1 MKKTTLLFIF
11 LVVAI
16 SVFGQ
21 VRAPHL
27 SPMQKVE
34 QRVGLTDITIQYSRP
49 SRRGRTIFGGLEPY
63 NTVWRTGAN
72 RSSKITFSETVH
84 IGGKDLV
91 AGTYSIFTKPN
102 PKEWVVY
109 FYTDNSHWEAPNPM
123 DSSKIAIQLTVPV
136 IPLSKTME
144 TFTLSID
151 DLTENSANLALRW
164 ENTYIAVPI
173 KFYTDDVMNAIID
186 KELGGYSTDYHI
198 SAAYY
203 YNRDLDLEK
212 AKVWVEK
219 AIFVRTKP
227 DYWNHQLL
235 ALILDKM
242 GDRKTAIQEM
252 KLAYKIAKKDNKKT
266 GTQETE
272 AKLKEWGV
280 KE

>member
-1 MKKTTLLFIF
+1 MKKTTLLSIF
-11 LVVAI
+11 LFLAI

-21 VRAPHL
+21 VRAPFL
-27 SPMQKVE
+27 SPFQTIE

-49 SRRGRTIFGGLEPY
+49 SMKGRTIFGGLEPY

-123 DSSKIAIQLTVPV
+123 EPSKIAIEITVPV
-136 IPLSKTME
+136 IQLSKTVE
-144 TFTLSID
+144 TLTLSID
-151 DLTENSANLALRW
+151 DLTENAANLALMW
-164 ENTYIAVPI
+164 ENTYVAVPI
-173 KFYTDDVMNAIID
+173 KFYTNEVMTAIID
-186 KELGGYSTDYHI
+186 KELGSYSTDYHI
-198 SAAYY
+198 AAAYY
-203 YNRDLDLEK
+203 FNRDLDLEK
-212 AKVWVEK
+212 AKIWIEK

-227 DYWNHQLL
+227 DYWDHQLL

-252 KLAYKIAKKDNKKT
+252 KLAYTIAKKDNKKT
-266 GTQETE
+266 GTIETE

-280 KE
+280 K